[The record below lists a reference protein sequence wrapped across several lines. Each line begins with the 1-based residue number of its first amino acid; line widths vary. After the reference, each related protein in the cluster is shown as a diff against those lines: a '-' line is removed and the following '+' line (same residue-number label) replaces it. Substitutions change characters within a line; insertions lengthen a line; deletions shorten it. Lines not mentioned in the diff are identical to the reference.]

1 MALNSR
7 RISSYTNMATVSL
20 FRYTNMA
27 AVTSRESTL
36 VLDAMLVDEKD
47 PGRLSYAG
55 LKWRKTKKP
64 LLL

>member
-55 LKWRKTKKP
+55 L
-64 LLL
+64 